1 PPHAHL
7 EISTN
12 NAELGDLLK
21 IAESFGAR
29 PDATGSGTASL
40 TATIDAELGQGSGS
54 TQINGQGKLAGVRL
68 QPSRLKKP
76 LEIANADLRFTGDS
90 ARADNLQAQLGSSQ
104 ANGWLQIKNFNQPVI
119 GFDLKANQLNV
130 AELQQAMTG
139 STAGKQGKS
148 AALSSLSLRA
158 DGQIFIGTLVL
169 DTLTATDVQSKVIML
184 NNVITLAPVTMKLY
198 GGSYQGSVRIDQSA
212 SATDLAL
219 TGKFSGMD
227 VNQFLSASGSKSM
240 MYGTANGA
248 IDVRGQGGDG
258 NQLAQSLVGNGAVAI
273 SNGKFTSFDLMK
285 QVEVLGK
292 FLNLPTGG
300 AGTAFRSL
308 KTNLK
313 FDHGKMTTDAL
324 QLVMEDL
331 QVNGDGWM
339 QLGDAPTVNY
349 DLLAKLS
356 SNLSKRVTPASES
369 KSPLNFGAGFSSV
382 VGNFFMDQGAIALPI
397 KMSGPLNQP
406 AFGLNSA
413 MLQRRAQN
421 QLKETLLDRFNK
433 AATPTD
439 QKPNDKKSN
448 EKKSGDLLK
457 GMLDK
462 FRPKEKP

>member
-1 PPHAHL
+1 
-7 EISTN
+7 
-12 NAELGDLLK
+12 
-21 IAESFGAR
+21 
-29 PDATGSGTASL
+29 
-40 TATIDAELGQGSGS
+40 
-54 TQINGQGKLAGVRL
+54 
-68 QPSRLKKP
+68 
-76 LEIANADLRFTGDS
+76 
-90 ARADNLQAQLGSSQ
+90 
-104 ANGWLQIKNFNQPVI
+104 
-119 GFDLKANQLNV
+119 
-130 AELQQAMTG
+130 LQQALASG
-139 STAGKQGKS
+139 GGEAGKQGKV
-148 AALSSLSLRA
+148 ASSSLRA
-158 DGQIFIGTLVL
+158 DGQVFIGKLML

-184 NNVITLAPVTMKLY
+184 NNVITLAPVTLKLY
-198 GGSYQGSVRIDQSA
+198 GGSYQGSVRIDQSGG
-212 SATDLAL
+212 ATDLAL
-219 TGKFSGMD
+219 AGKFSGMD

-240 MYGTANGA
+240 MYGTASGA

-258 NQLAQSLVGNGAVAI
+258 NQLAQSLVGNGSIAI

-313 FDHGKMTTDAL
+313 FDHGKLTTDAL
-324 QLVMEDL
+324 QLAMEDL

-356 SNLSKRVTPASES
+356 PALTKRVTPASES

-433 AATPTD
+433 ATTPTD
-439 QKPNDKKSN
+439 QKSNDKKPA

-462 FRPKEKP
+462 FRPKERP